1 MVKYMLFLFHGQWRW
16 FMTNEDD
23 LFTFTADRLKPCQYY
38 SHFLD
43 MVKNLLDGNMDSV
56 TYEETLRELFSI
68 KAYLAFTMDKL
79 IQNIVRQVY
88 LDRKSIICR
97 FMAYVL

>member
-1 MVKYMLFLFHGQWRW
+1 MKMIYSLLPHP
-16 FMTNEDD
+16 
-23 LFTFTADRLKPCQYY
+23 ADRLKPCQYY